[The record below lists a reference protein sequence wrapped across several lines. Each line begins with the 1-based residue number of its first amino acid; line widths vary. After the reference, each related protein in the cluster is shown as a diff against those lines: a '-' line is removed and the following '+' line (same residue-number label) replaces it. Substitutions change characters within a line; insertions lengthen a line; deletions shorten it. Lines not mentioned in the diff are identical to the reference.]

1 MKNFK
6 GNKGVTLISL
16 TVYIILVLIVL
27 SLVRNINYIF

>member
-1 MKNFK
+1 MKKFEGSN
-6 GNKGVTLISL
+6 GVTLISL